1 MIQDLRFAIRS
12 LSRARGFFVA
22 AVLTLALGVGAN
34 TIVYAIVNGSII
46 RPLPFGERSTRLIT
60 VHSTHPTQSQDWDDA
75 DLSYPDLF
83 DLRERAQTLDGL
95 EGVLNRNLSLTAT
108 DTTERVSGAS
118 VTPGLFTLLGVRPI
132 LGRDFREDDA
142 AEPGF
147 EPVAIISH
155 RLWQRLYGGD
165 TTIVGRAIP
174 VNGRALTVI
183 GVMPEKF
190 GFPVNQEVWLPYRAS
205 RQEFRGRRNLLAV
218 GLLRP
223 GIELGQVRAELGAL
237 ASSLETTYPETNREW
252 GFHVLALRDLFV
264 REGTRKGLTAM
275 LLAVGLVLLVVCANV
290 ASLLV
295 ARGVGRERE
304 LTVRVALGASRARI
318 IRLLLTE
325 SLILSLVGG
334 LLALMTAS
342 WGLDALIASVPEQP
356 VYWAEMTIDGSVLTF
371 TAVVTMLS
379 AMASGLVPAL
389 RLGKTGGSSS
399 ALQTGRGS
407 GMNREQRRLQ
417 GFLVAGQVAL
427 SFVLLVAATLSARS
441 ALMLQYADT
450 GFDASPLLSFRVY
463 LAGDAYNDPGERARA
478 VDRLVNRLYELP
490 GVRAATAT
498 GAIPSD
504 DGGEGIML
512 IPVRPTGVDQ
522 RVGAQ
527 LVPVTSGFFDTVG
540 LTLIEG
546 RTFSPAEMTRAD
558 DTPVII
564 NKRLAD
570 LLWPQQSA
578 VGREVR
584 VAVGRNI
591 DSLRIIG
598 VAPDLVYEELGEET
612 PQSQLTIYAPYIRSG
627 WRTMAMLVRADAKPE
642 ALASAARDAVRST
655 DPAFATFDLMTMEER
670 RRMTSWGEHF
680 LGRTFSAFA
689 LAAVFLACVGAY
701 GLTAHAAAQ
710 RTREIGIRIAIG
722 ATRPDILRLLLAGG
736 TRLAAIGALLGLP
749 LAIGA
754 ARFLEGELFRV
765 SPWAAGM
772 WLALPLVLVAAVLL
786 ASYLP
791 AHRASLTDPAIAL
804 RQD

>member
-1 MIQDLRFAIRS
+1 
-12 LSRARGFFVA
+12 
-22 AVLTLALGVGAN
+22 
-34 TIVYAIVNGSII
+34 
-46 RPLPFGERSTRLIT
+46 
-60 VHSTHPTQSQDWDDA
+60 
-75 DLSYPDLF
+75 
-83 DLRERAQTLDGL
+83 
-95 EGVLNRNLSLTAT
+95 
-108 DTTERVSGAS
+108 
-118 VTPGLFTLLGVRPI
+118 
-132 LGRDFREDDA
+132 
-142 AEPGF
+142 
-147 EPVAIISH
+147 
-155 RLWQRLYGGD
+155 
-165 TTIVGRAIP
+165 
-174 VNGRALTVI
+174 
-183 GVMPEKF
+183 
-190 GFPVNQEVWLPYRAS
+190 
-205 RQEFRGRRNLLAV
+205 
-218 GLLRP
+218 
-223 GIELGQVRAELGAL
+223 
-237 ASSLETTYPETNREW
+237 
-252 GFHVLALRDLFV
+252 
-264 REGTRKGLTAM
+264 
-275 LLAVGLVLLVVCANV
+275 
-290 ASLLV
+290 
-295 ARGVGRERE
+295 
-304 LTVRVALGASRARI
+304 
-318 IRLLLTE
+318 
-325 SLILSLVGG
+325 
-334 LLALMTAS
+334 
-342 WGLDALIASVPEQP
+342 
-356 VYWAEMTIDGSVLTF
+356 
-371 TAVVTMLS
+371 
-379 AMASGLVPAL
+379 
-389 RLGKTGGSSS
+389 
-399 ALQTGRGS
+399 
-407 GMNREQRRLQ
+407 
-417 GFLVAGQVAL
+417 
-427 SFVLLVAATLSARS
+427 
-441 ALMLQYADT
+441 MLQYADT

-498 GAIPSD
+498 GAIPGD

-564 NKRLAD
+564 NKRLAN
-570 LLWPQQSA
+570 LLWPQLSA

-612 PQSQLTIYAPYIRSG
+612 PQSQLTIYVPYIRSG

-670 RRMTSWGEHF
+670 RRVTSWGERF

>member
-12 LSRARGFFVA
+12 LTRARGFFVA

-34 TIVYAIVNGSII
+34 TIVYAIVNGSLI
-46 RPLPFGERSTRLIT
+46 RPLPFGERSARLIT

-75 DLSYPDLF
+75 DLSYPDLM
-83 DLRERAQTLDGL
+83 DTRERARTLEGL

-118 VTPGLFTLLGVRPI
+118 VTPGLFALLGVRPI
-132 LGRDFREDDA
+132 LGRDFSENDA

-165 TTIVGRAIP
+165 ATIVGRAIP

-183 GVMPEKF
+183 GIMPEKF
-190 GFPVNQEVWLPYRAS
+190 AFPVNHDVWLPYRAS

-223 GIELGQVRAELGAL
+223 GLELGQARAELAAL
-237 ASSLETTYPETNREW
+237 AASLDTAYPETNREW
-252 GFHVLALRDLFV
+252 GFHILALRDLFV

-304 LTVRVALGASRARI
+304 LIVRVALGASRARI
-318 IRLLLTE
+318 IRLLLAE

-342 WGLDALIASVPEQP
+342 WGLDALVASVPEQP
-356 VYWAEMTIDGSVLTF
+356 VYWAEMTIDGGVLTF

-379 AMASGLVPAL
+379 AAASGLVPAL
-389 RLGKTGGSSS
+389 RLGSLGGSFS
-399 ALQTGRGS
+399 ALQAGRGS

-441 ALMLQYADT
+441 AMMLQYADT

-540 LTLIEG
+540 LRLIEG
-546 RTFSPAEMTRAD
+546 RTFSPTEMTRAD
-558 DTPVII
+558 DTSVII

-570 LLWPQQSA
+570 LFWPQQGA

-591 DSLRIIG
+591 HTLRVIG

-627 WRTMAMLVRADAKPE
+627 WRTMAMMVRADAKPE
-642 ALASAARDAVRST
+642 ALASAARDAVRSI
-655 DPAFATFDLMTMEER
+655 DPAFATFDLMTMSER

-722 ATRPDILRLLLAGG
+722 ATRPDILRLLLGGG
-736 TRLAAIGALLGLP
+736 TRLAVIGAVVGLP
-749 LAIGA
+749 LAVAA

-772 WLALPLVLVAAVLL
+772 WLALPLVLVSAVLV
-786 ASYLP
+786 ASFLP

>member
-12 LSRARGFFVA
+12 LARARGFFVA

-46 RPLPFGERSTRLIT
+46 RPLPFGERSARLIT
-60 VHSTHPTQSQDWDDA
+60 VHSTHPTQAQDWDDS
-75 DLSYPDLF
+75 DVSYPDLI
-83 DLRERAQTLDGL
+83 DLRERVRMLEGL

-108 DTTERVSGAS
+108 ETTERVSGAS
-118 VTPGLFTLLGVRPI
+118 VTPGLFALLGVRPM
-132 LGRDFREDDA
+132 LGRDFSDQDA

-165 TTIVGRAIP
+165 GTIVGRAIP
-174 VNGRALTVI
+174 VNGRVLTVI
-183 GVMPEKF
+183 GVMPDKF
-190 GFPVNQEVWLPYRAS
+190 AFPVNQDVWLPYRAS

-223 GIELGQVRAELGAL
+223 GIELGQARADL
-237 ASSLETTYPETNREW
+237 AAVAASLEAAYPETNREW
-252 GFHVLALRDLFV
+252 GLHALALRDLFV
-264 REGTRKGLTAM
+264 REGTRRALTAM

-318 IRLLLTE
+318 IRLLLAE
-325 SLILSLVGG
+325 SVLLSLAGAV
-334 LLALMTAS
+334 LALMLAS
-342 WGLDALIASVPEQP
+342 WGLDALVASVPEQP
-356 VYWAEMTIDGSVLTF
+356 VYWAEMTIDGGVLAF
-371 TAVVTMLS
+371 TAAVTMLS
-379 AMASGLVPAL
+379 AIASGLLPAL
-389 RLGKTGGSSS
+389 RLGKAGGSSS
-399 ALQTGRGS
+399 TLQTGRGS
-407 GMNREQRRLQ
+407 GMNREQRRVQ
-417 GFLVAGQVAL
+417 GFLVTGQVAL

-441 ALMLQYADT
+441 AMMLRSADT
-450 GFDASPLLSFRVY
+450 GFDPSPLLSFRVY

-478 VDRLVNRLYELP
+478 VDRLVNRLHELP
-490 GVRAATAT
+490 GVRAAAAT

-504 DGGEGIML
+504 DGGEGVML
-512 IPVRPTGVDQ
+512 IPVRPAGVDQ

-527 LVPVTSGFFDTVG
+527 LVPITAAFFDSVG
-540 LTLIEG
+540 LRLIEG
-546 RTFSPAEMTRAD
+546 RTFSATEMARAD
-558 DTPVII
+558 ETAVIV
-564 NKRLAD
+564 NKRLAN
-570 LLWPQQSA
+570 LFWPQESA
-578 VGREVR
+578 VGRDLR
-584 VAVGRNI
+584 IAVGRNI
-591 DSLRIIG
+591 DAMRVVG

-627 WRTMAMLVRADAKPE
+627 WRTMAVLVRAETKPE

-655 DPAFATFDLMTMEER
+655 DTAFATFDLMTMEER
-670 RRMTSWGEHF
+670 RRMTSWGEQF

-722 ATRPDILRLLLAGG
+722 ATRPDILRLLLGGG
-736 TRLAAIGALLGLP
+736 TRLAAIGALVGLP
-749 LAIGA
+749 LAVAA

-765 SPWAAGM
+765 SPWTAGM
-772 WLALPLVLVAAVLL
+772 WLVLPLVLVGAVLA
-786 ASYLP
+786 ASFLP

-804 RQD
+804 RHD

>member
-12 LSRARGFFVA
+12 LTRARGFFVA

-46 RPLPFGERSTRLIT
+46 RPLPFGERSARLIT

-75 DLSYPDLF
+75 DLSYPDLM
-83 DLRERAQTLDGL
+83 DVRERARTLDGL

-118 VTPGLFTLLGVRPI
+118 VTPGLFTLLGVRPV
-132 LGRDFREDDA
+132 LGRDFSENDA
-142 AEPGF
+142 AELGF

-155 RLWQRLYGGD
+155 RLWRRLYGGD
-165 TTIVGRAIP
+165 ENIVGRSIP

-190 GFPVNQEVWLPYRAS
+190 AFPVNHDVWLPYRAS

-223 GIELGQVRAELGAL
+223 GVELGQTRAELAAL
-237 ASSLETTYPETNREW
+237 AASLDTAYPETNREW

-264 REGTRKGLTAM
+264 SEGTRNGLTSM

-334 LLALMTAS
+334 VLALMTAS
-342 WGLDALIASVPEQP
+342 WGLDALVASVPEQP

-379 AMASGLVPAL
+379 AIASGLLPAL
-389 RLGKTGGSSS
+389 RVGRLGSASG

-407 GMNREQRRLQ
+407 GMNSEQRRLQ
-417 GFLVAGQVAL
+417 GFLVTGQVAL

-441 ALMLQYADT
+441 AMMLQHAET

-463 LAGDAYNDPGERARA
+463 LAGDAYNDPGDRARA
-478 VDRLVNRLYELP
+478 VDGLVNRLYELP

-498 GAIPSD
+498 GAIPGD

-527 LVPVTSGFFDTVG
+527 LVPVTSGFFDTIG

-546 RTFSPAEMTRAD
+546 RTFSQTEMTRAD
-558 DTPVII
+558 DTSVIV

-570 LLWPQQSA
+570 LFWPQQSA

-591 DSLRIIG
+591 DTARIIG

-627 WRTMAMLVRADAKPE
+627 WRTMAMLVRADTRPE
-642 ALASAARDAVRST
+642 ALAGAARDAVRST
-655 DPAFATFDLMTMEER
+655 DAAFATFDLMTMEER
-670 RRMTSWGEHF
+670 RRVTSWGEQF

-722 ATRPDILRLLLAGG
+722 ATRPDIVRLLLGGG
-736 TRLAAIGALLGLP
+736 TRLAVIGALVGLP
-749 LAIGA
+749 LAVAA
-754 ARFLEGELFRV
+754 ARFLEGTLFRV
-765 SPWAAGM
+765 SPWTAGI
-772 WLALPLVLVAAVLL
+772 WLALPLVLVGAVLV
-786 ASYLP
+786 ASFLP